1 MVNRSLYS
9 ILNPVF
15 IIVGIIL
22 SWSVQ
27 IVFIAFFVF
36 VYNLDT
42 DKTSD
47 NVDDT
52 HEISSEEDESKIIIE
67 YLGREIE
74 LQDFDKV
81 AINHGYIRFSKELTI
96 EQIYEMKREFEE
108 NRMVEVSELVIEEEM
123 TSLAVSTEDGLI
135 FVNFLID
142 GLDEMGKK
150 DGDKIIFTELHQV
163 KTNLFIYTNFD
174 TRLYCVVIAENDSKA
189 YDVIGVLERALR
201 VEERFPEYYNIP

>member
-1 MVNRSLYS
+1 M
-9 ILNPVF
+9 
-15 IIVGIIL
+15 
-22 SWSVQ
+22 
-27 IVFIAFFVF
+27 
-36 VYNLDT
+36 YNLDT